1 MLEEK
6 IKQIESRF
14 QFSMSSVSGV
24 KTVSVGF
31 PNNWVIEIP
40 EDNEVQC
47 YPENG
52 IFNFWSEN
60 SDYSNIID
68 VVLEVLQYNLEL
80 QEKEVLFNEKYIE
93 LVSLFKEKNLS
104 TLKTLSFVFGEKKK
118 QPKPDFSQKE
128 NNSEKK

>member
-14 QFSMSSVSGV
+14 QFSMSSTSGV

-68 VVLEVLQYNLEL
+68 VVLDVLQYNLEL
-80 QEKEVLFNEKYIE
+80 QEKEVLFNEKYVE

-104 TLKTLSFVFGEKKK
+104 TLKTLSFSFDTKKQTTKNNLEKK
-118 QPKPDFSQKE
+118 
-128 NNSEKK
+128 